1 MNHYLVYVTGS
12 DGIGYSFMKNV
23 TELASLGAV
32 LEEGKI
38 PCMRFPYSAFMTL
51 STDELM
57 QDKPGFRFQVIDI
70 NHTKEYLESLPI
82 ETMRHVV
89 AKKGIKGRDKSKMI
103 RQYLAACESGKN
115 SDEYSTEVEEE

>member
-12 DGIGYSFMKNV
+12 DSIGYNFMQNI
-23 TELASLGAV
+23 TQLANLGAV
-32 LEEGKI
+32 LQEGKV
-38 PCMRFPYSAFMTL
+38 PCMRFPHSAFMTL
-51 STDELM
+51 STDALM

-89 AKKGIKGRDKSKMI
+89 AKKGVKGRDKSKMI

-115 SDEYSTEVEEE
+115 IDENSTEVEDE